1 MDKIVKKDGKV
12 YLVENWDN
20 VGFETFIYMG
30 LDPSLIEEEKEEKPK
45 NKKKETEKKDEN

>member
-12 YLVENWDN
+12 YLVEKWDMK
-20 VGFETFIYMG
+20 GFETFIYMG
-30 LDPSLIEEEKEEKPK
+30 LDPSLIEEEKPK